1 VVAFCVLLCLV
12 IVGVPVKAQSVRGSG
27 ELGVRAGDWIVYTY
41 SYGIAPVAVHT
52 EWVRVDFLGIDGKNV
67 TMRGTLHLS
76 DGTEPNE
83 TFTEDISGGMNNA
96 SWNGPIFDTLSGF
109 LIPANSMKPT
119 NASDPTGWASIKQ
132 IIATTDNGDGT
143 YDINTSMEPCA
154 RIRDSGDVMVSPL
167 DYEAER
173 PYLGTLRTVVH
184 AGFSNIFIENGP
196 IGCFYDKQTGVLV
209 ETHCLGYSRTGA
221 DGWDALATDSN
232 LWQSIEKVAGSAV
245 LYILAI
251 VAIAVL
257 AVVAFILIR
266 RRLRPPQHI
275 ETKP

>member
-1 VVAFCVLLCLV
+1 VVASCVLLCFV
-12 IVGVPVKAQSVRGSG
+12 TVGVPVKAQSVRGSG
-27 ELGVRAGDWIVYTY
+27 ELGVRAGDWIMYTY
-41 SYGIAPVAVHT
+41 SYGIAPVATHT

-76 DGTEPNE
+76 DGTELNE
-83 TFTEDISGGMNNA
+83 TFSEDISGGMDNA

-119 NASDPTGWASIKQ
+119 NVSDPTGWASIKQ
-132 IIATTDNGDGT
+132 MMTATDNGDGT

-154 RIRDSGDVMVSPL
+154 RIRDSDSIDVSPL
-167 DYEAER
+167 DWEGER
-173 PYLGTLRTVVH
+173 SYLGTLRTVVH

-196 IGCFYDKQTGVLV
+196 VGCIYDKQTGVLV
-209 ETHCLGYSRTGA
+209 DTQCLGYSRTGA

-232 LWQSIEKVAGSAV
+232 LWQSNEKAAGSAV

-251 VAIAVL
+251 AAIAVL
-257 AVVAFILIR
+257 AVVTFILTR

-275 ETKP
+275 ETEP